1 MNRKI
6 TLGFSPCP
14 NDTCMFCALVNGMI
28 DCEGLNFEPVI
39 DDVETLNQK
48 ALRGEL
54 DVTKLSVSAFAQAS
68 KNYLIL
74 NSGSA
79 LGKNCGPLLISKK
92 NYPPQAD
99 EIDNLKIAIPGKY
112 TTANLLLSIFFP
124 DAKNKTEMIFS
135 EIENAVLN
143 ESVDAGLIIHENR
156 FTYRQKGLKKIADM
170 GELWEQ
176 NTNALL
182 PLGCIAIKKDSSAI
196 LQNKIDNLVNKS
208 IRFAFQYPE
217 KVIDY
222 VRLHSQEMDIKVMQQ
237 HIDLY
242 VNKFSLALGNEGK
255 KAIELL
261 LKKGNAAKLLPEIYG
276 QIFVS

>member
-6 TLGFSPCP
+6 TIGFSPCP
-14 NDTCMFCALVNGMI
+14 NDTFMFCALVNNMI
-28 DCEGLNFEPVI
+28 DCEKLQFEPVI
-39 DDVETLNQK
+39 EDVETLNQK
-48 ALRGEL
+48 AWSGEL
-54 DVTKLSVSAFAQAS
+54 DVTKLSVGAFAQAS

-92 NYPPQAD
+92 KYSAHEMD
-99 EIDNLKIAIPGKY
+99 DLKIAIPGTH

-124 DAKNKTEMIFS
+124 NAKNKTEMIFS

-143 ESVDAGLIIHENR
+143 NSADAGLIIHENR
-156 FTYRQKGLKKIADM
+156 FTYLQKGLKKIADM

-176 NTNALL
+176 KTNALL
-182 PLGCIAIKKDSSAI
+182 PLGCIAIKKDFDNT
-196 LQNKIDNLVNKS
+196 LQNSIDRLINKS
-208 IRFAFQYPE
+208 ISFAFQNPG
-217 KVIDY
+217 KVMDY
-222 VRLHSQEMDIKVMQQ
+222 VRNHSQEMDDKVMQQ

-242 VNKFSLALGNEGK
+242 VNEFSLALGEEGK

-261 LKKGNAAKLLPEIYG
+261 LKKGNEYGLLPETPQ
-276 QIFVS
+276 QIFLS

>member
-6 TLGFSPCP
+6 TIGFSPCP
-14 NDTCMFCALVNGMI
+14 NDTFMFCALVNGMI

-68 KNYLIL
+68 KNYLVL

-79 LGKNCGPLLISKK
+79 LGKNCGPLLISKR
-92 NYPPQAD
+92 NYSVHD
-99 EIDNLKIAIPGKY
+99 IDNLKIAIPGKY

-135 EIENAVLN
+135 EIENAVMN

-156 FTYRQKGLKKIADM
+156 FTYQQKGLKKIADM

-182 PLGCIAIKKDSSAI
+182 PLGCIAIKKDISAV
-196 LQNKIDNLVNKS
+196 LQNKIDGLVNKS
-208 IRFAFQYPE
+208 TSFAFQYPG
-217 KVIDY
+217 KVMDY
-222 VRLHSQEMDIKVMQQ
+222 VRSHSQEMDDKVMQQ

-242 VNKFSLALGNEGK
+242 VNEFSLALGSEGK

-261 LKKGNAAKLLPEIYG
+261 FKKGNAAKLLPEISG